1 MNRTFDR
8 KAYRQ
13 ELIDAGFS
21 AEDAETIASRTVMR
35 APRETFQSVGSMV
48 QQATAKIERDSV
60 QLARPALPAP
70 SAAVERSRRLEQ
82 EAAGLAKS
90 MTIDTRGTMTTKKRK
105 TAGEDLAKQV
115 SEAKQAALL
124 KHTKQQIKEMQLS
137 LFDIAPW
144 PDTMRAMPNDT
155 ARSALFTTR
164 NKKIPREALQNKVIF
179 HVNKDVKIT

>member
-60 QLARPALPAP
+60 QLAPPALPAP

-90 MTIDTRGTMTTKKRK
+90 MTIDTRNY
-105 TAGEDLAKQV
+105 DDQ
-115 SEAKQAALL
+115 EAKNRRRGPA
-124 KHTKQQIKEMQLS
+124 
-137 LFDIAPW
+137 
-144 PDTMRAMPNDT
+144 N
-155 ARSALFTTR
+155 RSAR
-164 NKKIPREALQNKVIF
+164 PSRPRC
-179 HVNKDVKIT
+179 

>member
-60 QLARPALPAP
+60 QLAPPALPAP

-82 EAAGLAKS
+82 EAAGLTRPALPCSPRATRKS
-90 MTIDTRGTMTTKKRK
+90 RARRCKTRSFST
-105 TAGEDLAKQV
+105 
-115 SEAKQAALL
+115 S
-124 KHTKQQIKEMQLS
+124 
-137 LFDIAPW
+137 
-144 PDTMRAMPNDT
+144 
-155 ARSALFTTR
+155 TR
-164 NKKIPREALQNKVIF
+164 
-179 HVNKDVKIT
+179 T

>member
-60 QLARPALPAP
+60 QLAPPALPAP

-82 EAAGLAKS
+82 EAAG
-90 MTIDTRGTMTTKKRK
+90 
-105 TAGEDLAKQV
+105 
-115 SEAKQAALL
+115 
-124 KHTKQQIKEMQLS
+124 
-137 LFDIAPW
+137 W
-144 PDTMRAMPNDT
+144 
-155 ARSALFTTR
+155 RSR
-164 NKKIPREALQNKVIF
+164 
-179 HVNKDVKIT
+179 

>member
-60 QLARPALPAP
+60 QLAPPALPAP

-105 TAGEDLAKQV
+105 PPARTWQ
-115 SEAKQAALL
+115 
-124 KHTKQQIKEMQLS
+124 
-137 LFDIAPW
+137 
-144 PDTMRAMPNDT
+144 N
-155 ARSALFTTR
+155 RSAR
-164 NKKIPREALQNKVIF
+164 PSRPRC
-179 HVNKDVKIT
+179 

>member
-60 QLARPALPAP
+60 QLAPLPCPRHRPPW
-70 SAAVERSRRLEQ
+70 SVRVVSNRRRQVWRSR
-82 EAAGLAKS
+82 
-90 MTIDTRGTMTTKKRK
+90 
-105 TAGEDLAKQV
+105 
-115 SEAKQAALL
+115 
-124 KHTKQQIKEMQLS
+124 
-137 LFDIAPW
+137 
-144 PDTMRAMPNDT
+144 
-155 ARSALFTTR
+155 
-164 NKKIPREALQNKVIF
+164 
-179 HVNKDVKIT
+179 